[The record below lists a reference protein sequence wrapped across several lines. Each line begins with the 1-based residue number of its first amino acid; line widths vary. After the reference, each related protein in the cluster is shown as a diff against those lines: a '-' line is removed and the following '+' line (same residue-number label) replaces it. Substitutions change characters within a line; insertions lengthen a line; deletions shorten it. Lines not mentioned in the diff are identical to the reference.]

1 MNWNMNCHSKFVLD
15 CIGCF
20 NSSIILREMII
31 FQSLQNHLS
40 NLGINLNQSI
50 EKYPWNVKNV
60 LGLLWFGLMVIISN
74 TFSDAQ
80 SFKDYIIILNAS
92 LPFNVMCIEF
102 ALHVLKMQKI
112 FQFIICLDHLITES
126 EYKLY
131 CIIKL
136 SKFIHFYV
144 YKSEIHIYFGLKK
157 I

>member
-1 MNWNMNCHSKFVLD
+1 MNCHSKFVLD

-92 LPFNVMCIEF
+92 LPCNVMCIEF

-126 EYKLY
+126 E
-131 CIIKL
+131 CD
-136 SKFIHFYV
+136 HFFPRV
-144 YKSEIHIYFGLKK
+144 
-157 I
+157 